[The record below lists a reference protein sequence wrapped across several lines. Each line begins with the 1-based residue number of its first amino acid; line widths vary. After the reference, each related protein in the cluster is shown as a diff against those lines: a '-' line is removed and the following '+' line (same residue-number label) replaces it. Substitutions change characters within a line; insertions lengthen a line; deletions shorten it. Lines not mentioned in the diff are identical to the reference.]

1 MFSSTTKLSDTGVL
15 NLIDCLVQVSIS
27 EIEGDSKKAISGVG
41 RSVRPPES
49 KQKRD
54 AGDGPRV
61 YSLQKLVE
69 VADYNMNSRSRLS
82 WAKIWGLMANHFVV
96 IGCHKNATVSMFAID
111 ALRQLSFKF
120 LEKAELA
127 DFNFQR
133 LFLQPFLSII
143 ANPSSRADTR
153 ELILECVGNTVRSL
167 AHNIRSGWK
176 VFFAILSHSAND
188 VSVKNNTLGLSIL
201 QYLVDCHLDDFCA
214 KMKDEDNGAEHV
226 KEEKTQDKQLSAS
239 EVKEQRVHAEDFI
252 GLCGASLAFVESK
265 KELPMALSMRA
276 LCHVACYADRIA
288 EGKVLPPLC
297 NTQHSDRSL
306 SGFTYKGLSAK
317 EEKEM
322 VLWRPIF
329 DGLSRGMSSSVEC
342 SSGGVGCFVQRG
354 SVMTLRSILLRYGT
368 SFSPNQWK
376 AIMHD
381 SILPSIE
388 LATKN
393 DTSQV
398 MKIISESPTVSNLEF
413 LTEPLSLPPPVYDE
427 GLIKF
432 AEESKL
438 DGSQNTSHKLM
449 GHAELLVEASF
460 VDLKHGGDGD
470 LSKAYTLLRKAPI
483 QKNIE
488 EPFPDSWVATTA
500 PIALGML
507 TDIFCLIASNYSSEE
522 AKDLWPVTIGQ
533 MQKWAVGSPY
543 GITSASSN
551 SSWSPSEALVRIG
564 CKEIAHLSETVF
576 TLFPDMEKKD
586 VVMWLGFLCQNLAE
600 SLEHNIELETELHES
615 VSREIKEMDQV
626 LLKEQ
631 NHLNSEDEDDI
642 SFGMNSED
650 DDDISFGLLDT
661 LYGSGTLEGQRT
673 DEYDDC
679 TVTISIIKLEC
690 GATLYSQLDTDTSE
704 NLEDM
709 ENELSSLVKLHKDTV
724 DEGKIY
730 FRINSRRYQ
739 MTDFLTL
746 PFLFLVR
753 KVASSDTNNSEAP
766 KTAILRKYIL
776 PIRVRC
782 TSIYCLQQSF
792 FQFLHLFSANCTQAE
807 ISILLDAVELSRAA
821 AEKASIDKNLSTYF
835 LEAMRRERRG
845 EVEEPQ
851 DSYNSDSGLG
861 HLGSCEMFFLTQE
874 ASANNILVRLLSLL
888 YCPREGNV
896 TNAWDTVAFSEPLL
910 LSRMTDVL
918 QKFIVSEREDG
929 RKLDPNVWRAVSE
942 SGTKFAIHCT
952 SFAAVVVNILYTILE
967 FSDEQFAR
975 QKGTLFPVLCQ
986 LISVQS
992 EEIRMLVSKILQT
1005 KISFLLGI
1013 PQCA

>member
-49 KQKRD
+49 KLKRD

-69 VADYNMNSRSRLS
+69 VADCNMNSRSRLS
-82 WAKIWGLMANHFVV
+82 WAKIWGLMTNHFVV

-188 VSVKNNTLGLSIL
+188 VSVKNSTLGLSIL

-214 KMKDEDNGAEHV
+214 KMKDEDIDAEHV

-288 EGKVLPPLC
+288 EGKVPPPLC

-376 AIMHD
+376 AIMND

-388 LATKN
+388 LAAKN
-393 DTSQV
+393 DISPV

-413 LTEPLSLPPPVYDE
+413 LTEPLSLPPTVYDE

-533 MQKWAVGSPY
+533 MQKWTVGSPH
-543 GITSASSN
+543 GIASASSN

-600 SLEHNIELETELHES
+600 SLEHNIELETKLHES
-615 VSREIKEMDQV
+615 VSREIKEMDEV

-631 NHLNSEDEDDI
+631 IYLNSVDEDDI

-661 LYGSGTLEGQRT
+661 PFGSGTLVGQRT
-673 DEYDDC
+673 DEYDYC
-679 TVTISIIKLEC
+679 TVTISIIKLDC
-690 GATLYSQLDTDTSE
+690 GATLYSQLDSDTSE

-709 ENELSSLVKLHKDTV
+709 ENELSSLVKSHEDPI
-724 DEGKIY
+724 DEGKFY
-730 FRINSRRYQ
+730 FSFNSRRYQ
-739 MTDFLTL
+739 MTNF
-746 PFLFLVR
+746 
-753 KVASSDTNNSEAP
+753 
-766 KTAILRKYIL
+766 
-776 PIRVRC
+776 
-782 TSIYCLQQSF
+782 
-792 FQFLHLFSANCTQAE
+792 
-807 ISILLDAVELSRAA
+807 
-821 AEKASIDKNLSTYF
+821 
-835 LEAMRRERRG
+835 
-845 EVEEPQ
+845 
-851 DSYNSDSGLG
+851 
-861 HLGSCEMFFLTQE
+861 
-874 ASANNILVRLLSLL
+874 LSL
-888 YCPREGNV
+888 
-896 TNAWDTVAFSEPLL
+896 
-910 LSRMTDVL
+910 
-918 QKFIVSEREDG
+918 
-929 RKLDPNVWRAVSE
+929 
-942 SGTKFAIHCT
+942 H
-952 SFAAVVVNILYTILE
+952 
-967 FSDEQFAR
+967 
-975 QKGTLFPVLCQ
+975 
-986 LISVQS
+986 
-992 EEIRMLVSKILQT
+992 
-1005 KISFLLGI
+1005 SFLSAKSR
-1013 PQCA
+1013 QY

>member
-1 MFSSTTKLSDTGVL
+1 M
-15 NLIDCLVQVSIS
+15 IDCLVHVSIS

-49 KQKRD
+49 NKKTN

-96 IGCHKNATVSMFAID
+96 IGCHENAMVSMFAID

-120 LEKAELA
+120 LEKSELA

-153 ELILECVGNTVRSL
+153 ELILQCVGNTVRSL

-188 VSVKNNTLGLSIL
+188 ASVKNNNLGLSIL

-214 KMKDEDNGAEHV
+214 KMKDEDVSAEHI
-226 KEEKTQDKQLSAS
+226 KEEKTQDRQLSAS
-239 EVKEQRVHAEDFI
+239 EVKEQRVNAEDFI

-265 KELPMALSMRA
+265 KELPMAVSMRA

-306 SGFTYKGLSAK
+306 SGFTYKGLSAE

-322 VLWRPIF
+322 ILWRPIF
-329 DGLSRGMSSSVEC
+329 DGLSRGMSSSVTC

-376 AIMHD
+376 AIMND
-381 SILPSIE
+381 SILPSME
-388 LATKN
+388 LAAKN

-413 LTEPLSLPPPVYDE
+413 LTEPLPLPPPVYDE

-432 AEESKL
+432 AEESNL
-438 DGSQNTSHKLM
+438 DGSQNTSHKVM

-460 VDLKHGGDGD
+460 VDLKHGGNGD
-470 LSKAYTLLRKAPI
+470 LRKAYTLLRKAPI

-522 AKDLWPVTIGQ
+522 AKGLWPVTVGQ

-543 GITSASSN
+543 GITSASTN

-586 VVMWLGFLCQNLAE
+586 VAMWLGFLCQNLAE
-600 SLEHNIELETELHES
+600 SLAHNIELETELHES

-631 NHLNSEDEDDI
+631 NLVNSEHEDDI
-642 SFGMNSED
+642 SSA
-650 DDDISFGLLDT
+650 LLDT
-661 LYGSGTLEGQRT
+661 PYGSGMLDGQRN

-679 TVTISIIKLEC
+679 TVTISIIKLDF
-690 GATLYSQLDTDTSE
+690 GATLYSQLDTDTSQ

-709 ENELSSLVKLHKDTV
+709 ENELSSLVQLRTDTV
-724 DEGKIY
+724 DEGELY
-730 FRINSRRYQ
+730 FSFNSGRYQ
-739 MTDFLTL
+739 LNKFLTL
-746 PFLFLVR
+746 QYIFLVR
-753 KVASSDTNNSEAP
+753 KVASSDNMKTEAP

-792 FQFLHLFSANCTQAE
+792 FQFLDLFSANCTQAE

-835 LEAMRRERRG
+835 LEAMRVEWRG

-851 DSYNSDSGLG
+851 AAFTSNSGLG

-888 YCPREGNV
+888 YCPREGDG

-918 QKFIVSEREDG
+918 QKFIVSERENG
-929 RKLDPNVWRAVSE
+929 HKLDPNVWRAVSE

-952 SFAAVVVNILYTILE
+952 SFAAVVVNILYTILD
-967 FSDEQFAR
+967 FSEEQFAR
-975 QKGTLFPVLCQ
+975 QKGILFPVLCQ

-992 EEIRMLVSKILQT
+992 EEIRMLVSKILQR
-1005 KISFLLGI
+1005 KVSVLLGI
-1013 PQCA
+1013 PHCAD